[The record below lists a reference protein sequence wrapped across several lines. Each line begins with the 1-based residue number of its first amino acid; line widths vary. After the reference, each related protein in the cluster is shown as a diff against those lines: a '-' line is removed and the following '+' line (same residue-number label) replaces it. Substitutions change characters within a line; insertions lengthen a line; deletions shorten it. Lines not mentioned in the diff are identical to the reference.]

1 MLDFIN
7 VASKLTKNGFVI
19 YPKFLIKKLRPYDS
33 WGRLLCNLDQ

>member
-19 YPKFLIKKLRPYDS
+19 YPKFLIKKAPTL
-33 WGRLLCNLDQ
+33 